1 MPCPY
6 TDAWRQARKA
16 SVFVVALGLLLAA
29 GRLSMWLLNSEPVS
43 TGARRD
49 WAKITGA
56 ASVERRVSLVLVGQG
71 FKQVTDIQ
79 FVPGATARV
88 AVVLQKT
95 GEANGWSAP
104 GPMQPVQPTQPSEL
118 LLTVPVLKESELGL
132 LGLAFHPDFPSN
144 GLFYV
149 NYNPDSG
156 ARRTRIAEWRVPSVS
171 TLRGAVEQRVLLEV
185 PQPYANHKAGVLA
198 FGSDR
203 MLYIPLGDGGV
214 AADPH
219 GHGQNPKSL
228 LGKILRIDPTP
239 AGGRPYGIPEG
250 NLQSPQFLPE
260 IWAYGLRNPWRV
272 SFAPTGDLIVA
283 DVGQGTFE
291 EIDLVRAKD
300 NLGWNVREGGHCFP
314 VDRACRSEGL
324 VDPIFEYGRE
334 LGNSVTGGY
343 VYGGSALPELRGKYL
358 FADFGSGRLWALT
371 LPEERG
377 GAYAT
382 AEPLGQW
389 EMQFSTFGRDAD
401 GELYVADFY
410 RGNIYRLARR

>member
-1 MPCPY
+1 MSLAL
-6 TDAWRQARKA
+6 TDAWRQARKVLVTA
-16 SVFVVALGLLLAA
+16 FAVGALLASA
-29 GRLSMWLLNSEPVS
+29 RVSVWLLASEPVT

-49 WAKITGA
+49 WAKITGS
-56 ASVERRVSLVLVGQG
+56 ASVERKLSLVLVGQG
-71 FKQVTDIQ
+71 FKQITDIQ
-79 FVPGATARV
+79 FVPGATPRAI
-88 AVVLQKT
+88 VLQKT
-95 GEANGWSAP
+95 GAAHVWSAP
-104 GPMQPVQPTQPSEL
+104 GPGQPVRPTQPGAQL
-118 LLTVPVLKESELGL
+118 LAVSVLTQSELGL
-132 LGLAFHPDFPSN
+132 LGLAFHPDFASN

-149 NYNPDSG
+149 NYNPASG
-156 ARRTRIAEWRVPSVS
+156 PRRTRIAEWRLESVAALS
-171 TLRGAVEQRVLLEV
+171 GAAEQRVLLEV
-185 PQPYANHKAGVLA
+185 PQPYANHKAGALV

-214 AADPH
+214 AGDPD

-239 AGGRPYGIPEG
+239 SAGRPYGIPPG
-250 NLQSPQFLPE
+250 NLPSPQFRPE

-272 SFAPTGDLIVA
+272 SFAPSGDLIVA
-283 DVGQGTFE
+283 DVGQGAFE

-314 VDRACRSEGL
+314 IERGCRSEGF

-343 VYGGSALPELRGKYL
+343 VYAGNALPELRGKYV

-382 AEPLGQW
+382 TQPLGQW
-389 EMQFSTFGRDAD
+389 EMQFSTFGRDAE
-401 GELYVADFY
+401 GELYIADFY
-410 RGNIYRLARR
+410 RGNIYRLAPR